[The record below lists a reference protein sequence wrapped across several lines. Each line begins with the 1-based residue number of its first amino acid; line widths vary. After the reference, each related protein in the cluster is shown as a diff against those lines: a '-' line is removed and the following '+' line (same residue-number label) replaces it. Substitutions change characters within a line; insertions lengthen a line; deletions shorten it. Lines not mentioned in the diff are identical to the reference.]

1 MKNKTQQQGHKQGH
15 KNPLPAKHVVV
26 LRNTIGSQLPFFARF
41 TFGSSI
47 LMSKTSGDCC

>member
-1 MKNKTQQQGHKQGH
+1 MKNNIQQQGNKQGH
-15 KNPLPAKHVVV
+15 RKPLPAKHVVAV
-26 LRNTIGSQLPFFARF
+26 RNPTGSHVPFFARF